1 MLHTCLMLLATSVLA
16 QTSRELITESTVT
29 VGRGGELGAPTFL
42 TGVVP
47 VADFGVR
54 WTRRSGMGVGVSVFG
69 GRDFPN
75 EAMLVGLRLRLS
87 RRIGSGMFEGSISG
101 IASSAGSGGLGQRD
115 GLGASL
121 GIAYYPVQAFALLVQ
136 LDVIPTYRA
145 ANMTGISPG
154 DPAWRSE
161 TLERQPAVSIGA
173 RLARRPGRIPW
184 IGGATLGVLAIL
196 LHE

>member
-1 MLHTCLMLLATSVLA
+1 MLHTCLILLSTSVLV

-29 VGRGGELGAPTFL
+29 VGRGGELGSPTFI

-54 WTRRSGMGVGVSVFG
+54 WTRQSGLGVGVSVFG

-75 EAMLVGLRLRLS
+75 EAMLVGLRFRLG
-87 RRIGSGMFEGSISG
+87 RRMGSGMFEGSISG
-101 IASSAGSGGLGQRD
+101 VASSAGSGGLGHRD

-121 GIAYYPVQAFALLVQ
+121 GVAYYPVQSFALLVQ
-136 LDVIPTYRA
+136 LDMIPTYRA
-145 ANMTGISPG
+145 ANMTGLSPG
-154 DPAWRSE
+154 DPGWRSE
-161 TLERQPAVSIGA
+161 TLKRQPAISIGA

-184 IGGATLGVLAIL
+184 IAAATLGVLAIL
-196 LHE
+196 VHD